1 MQFAEV
7 YMIIEKYQIIE
18 CREMMKQFSDVWLSC
33 DWHRSHLSE
42 KNKMWKLNIEYLAIL
57 GYF

>member
-1 MQFAEV
+1 
-7 YMIIEKYQIIE
+7 MIIEKYQIIE